1 MPNTLV
7 LKSLAKSYGAT
18 RALRDVSIEFEPGE
32 IHTILGENGSGKSTL
47 VKILSG
53 TAGRDA
59 GEIVLDGRALSCAS
73 PQASIGDGIATVYQ
87 ELTILP
93 SLSVAENVWLGN
105 FPRTRTGVVDKR
117 ELNRRCASFF
127 DELGLDLD
135 PAESAARLSL
145 AQLQLVEFARACA
158 REPRVLILDE
168 ATSALDKPEAELLIS
183 NSRSLAKQGTTVLFV
198 SHRLDEVI
206 GVSDRISTLVDGH
219 IVSTA
224 RADSISREELL
235 NELLGH
241 NVAGVGE
248 IVKSTEKLADR
259 VVSTRPQQAD
269 SEPPLFECV
278 IPASA
283 GYRHDVRLQAR
294 KGEIVGL
301 AGLQGHGQKQALRII
316 GGDVSP
322 SGVTRTVNG
331 RAVSARTPREAIAAG
346 IYYIPEERKV
356 EGILAGHPVADNVVL
371 SSLGRVSRWGLVRRS
386 AESRLAKA
394 TCERLGVRLT
404 TVRQPIE
411 SLSGGNQQ
419 KVVLGRGLLSDPKVL
434 LLDDS
439 MRGID
444 VRAKNEIYRLLLDYI
459 GSGATVILNST
470 EIPELIQLCSRV
482 IVFHDHA
489 VSAELVGD
497 EVVESAVLHAMFG
510 QQEVAV

>member
-7 LKSLAKSYGAT
+7 LESLAKSYGAT
-18 RALRDVSIEFEPGE
+18 RALRDVSIEFQHGE

-53 TAGRDA
+53 TASRDTGA
-59 GEIVLDGRALSCAS
+59 ILLDGRPLSCAS
-73 PQASIGDGIATVYQ
+73 PQASISDGIATVYQ
-87 ELTILP
+87 ELTVLT

-105 FPRTRTGVVDKR
+105 FPRTRAGVVDRR
-117 ELNRRCASFF
+117 ELNRRCTSFF
-127 DELGLDLD
+127 DELGLELD
-135 PAESAARLSL
+135 PAQSAARLSL

-168 ATSALDKPEAELLIS
+168 ATSALDKPEAELLIE
-183 NSRSLAKQGTTVLFV
+183 NSRRLARQGTTVLFV
-198 SHRLDEVI
+198 SHRLDEVV

-235 NELLGH
+235 NELLGRT
-241 NVAGVGE
+241 VAGVE
-248 IVKSTEKLADR
+248 DIVKSTEALADR
-259 VVSTRPQQAD
+259 VTSTGPQSAEI
-269 SEPPLFECV
+269 EPPMFECV
-278 IPASA
+278 IAASA
-283 GYRHDVRLQAR
+283 GYRHDVRIQAR
-294 KGEIVGL
+294 AGEIVGV

-316 GGDVSP
+316 GGDISP
-322 SGVTRTVNG
+322 SGVTRTLEG
-331 RAVSARTPREAIAAG
+331 REVTVRSPREAIAAG

-356 EGILAGHPVADNVVL
+356 EGIISGHPVADNVVL
-371 SSLGRVSRWGLVRRS
+371 SSLRRISRWGFLRPT

-394 TCERLGVRLT
+394 TCERLGVRFS
-404 TVRQPIE
+404 TVRQPVE

-419 KVVLGRGLLSDPKVL
+419 KVVLGRGLLSEPKVL

-444 VRAKNEIYRLLLDYI
+444 IRAKNEIYRLLLDYI
-459 GSGATVILNST
+459 GSGNTVILNST

-489 VSAELVGD
+489 VSANLVGD
-497 EVVESAVLHAMFG
+497 EVMESAVLHAMFG
-510 QQEVAV
+510 QEEVSV